1 MVIADVSANVIES
14 PGVNVSVELRT
25 ETARVDPPT
34 VKKRSSVLGLVGG
47 TPWNHS
53 YVTVS
58 SMFAQGIVGAGVGDA
73 VGNGVGIAVGQTV
86 GIGVGPGVGVLVGFG
101 VGAAEL
107 MSAVH
112 TVGIIVAPALL
123 VALLSYM

>member
-14 PGVNVSVELRT
+14 PGVNNSVELRT

-58 SMFAQGIVGAGVGDA
+58 SMFAQGIVGAGVGTA
-73 VGNGVGIAVGQTV
+73 VGNGVGATVGQAVGVAV
-86 GIGVGPGVGVLVGFG
+86 GIGVGSAVGVGVVGIG
-101 VGAAEL
+101 VGL
-107 MSAVH
+107 G
-112 TVGIIVAPALL
+112 VG
-123 VALLSYM
+123 